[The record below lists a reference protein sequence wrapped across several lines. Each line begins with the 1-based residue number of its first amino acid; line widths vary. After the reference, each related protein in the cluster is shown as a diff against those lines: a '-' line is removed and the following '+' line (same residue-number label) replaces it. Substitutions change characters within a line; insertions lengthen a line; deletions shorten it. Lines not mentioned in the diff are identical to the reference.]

1 MLSFFPSEL
10 HLPSV
15 TRCQEERGQL
25 QAELQ
30 KKRQEAERRDAMY
43 DEELGEQRDLV
54 RAMKSRVLELIR

>member
-15 TRCQEERGQL
+15 PRCQEERGQL
-25 QAELQ
+25 QAELE
-30 KKRQEAERRDAMY
+30 KKQQEAERRDAMH
-43 DEELGEQRDLV
+43 DEELGEQQDLV